1 MVRSPLLPTRLP
13 ALVVC
18 ARLPTEQGLSCSWAV
33 KQQRICRVDVR
44 YPAHVSPDARDFM
57 GKVRNMTQARLIA
70 LMYQL
75 LRLTPAD
82 RMSLENVPRHDWI
95 QHFHVG

>member
-1 MVRSPLLPTRLP
+1 
-13 ALVVC
+13 
-18 ARLPTEQGLSCSWAV
+18 
-33 KQQRICRVDVR
+33 
-44 YPAHVSPDARDFM
+44 M
-57 GKVRNMTQARLIA
+57 GKVRNMTQDCLIA

-82 RMSLENVPRHDWI
+82 RMSLEDVPRHDWI